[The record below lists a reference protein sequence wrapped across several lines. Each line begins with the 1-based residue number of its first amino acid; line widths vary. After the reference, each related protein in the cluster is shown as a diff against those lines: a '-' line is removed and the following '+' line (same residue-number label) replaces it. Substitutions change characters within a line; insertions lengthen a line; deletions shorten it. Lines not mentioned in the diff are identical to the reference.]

1 MKKETIRKLKIAF
14 IVLFFAASLMPL
26 VLMPWFGNQ
35 EAESEEADVRLKPLF
50 AVGKLDLES
59 AGDYFA
65 KKFALRREM
74 VTAGDL
80 IKAKVFGVSGQDGVV
95 VGRKGYLFYKDSF
108 NDYLGRDELT
118 DYEVASLSYNI
129 RLMQDE
135 LEAQDIDFLFTVAPN
150 KNSLYPE
157 LMPSRYRPNTAKR
170 NITRLKPLLEKSKV
184 NYLDLY
190 ELFNDIDEVMYLKG
204 DSHWNNTGAALVAG
218 EIVSA
223 LGRERMSYD
232 DGRSE
237 IRKDFYGD
245 LTAMLYPAGS
255 KDKAAGSTGG
265 NGIASGKTNSFADEQ
280 VYYDKMDPSVYN
292 ERVEVSTLN
301 DETGELETTDITAR
315 PDWSTESE
323 IVTESYSGTDGS
335 LLMIRDS
342 FGNSLTPWMAEEF
355 GEALFL
361 NGTPY
366 DIGRAADEGCGTV
379 VFETVERNLDRLI
392 SDAPV
397 ISTTDQCITTEDMA
411 LLDRLLAPDV
421 TREKYAGSLEMA
433 PSDSEFDYT
442 YVQGT
447 LDPEL
452 TDDDSKVCLVLQSKD
467 TGETEYHALFRV
479 STSKAAGG
487 SGAGKT
493 ENCSS
498 NAGGAGKTDAAGAGK
513 TGSAESGKTP
523 GCAAYLKTED
533 LPEGSFD
540 LHLAYT
546 KNGEWRV
553 TDTIGEYDSEQA
565 GE

>member
-14 IVLFFAASLMPL
+14 IVLFFAASLAPL

-50 AVGKLDLES
+50 AAGKLDLES
-59 AGDYFA
+59 TGDYFA

-157 LMPSRYRPNTAKR
+157 LMPSRYRPDVSKR
-170 NITRLKPLLEKSKV
+170 NITRLKPLLEKSDV

-265 NGIASGKTNSFADEQ
+265 NKKTAGKAGSNEIASGKTNSFADEQ

-301 DETGELETTDITAR
+301 NETGELETTDITAR

-323 IVTESYSGTDGS
+323 IVTESYSGADGS

-366 DIGRAADEGCGTV
+366 DIGRAADEGYGTL

-392 SDAPV
+392 IDAPV

-411 LLDRLLAPDV
+411 LLDRLLTPDV

-487 SGAGKT
+487 SGKN
-493 ENCSS
+493 ENDSN
-498 NAGGAGKTDAAGAGK
+498 NAGGAGKTDAAD
-513 TGSAESGKTP
+513 SGKIP

-553 TDTIGEYDSEQA
+553 TDTLGEYDCEQA
-565 GE
+565 SE

>member
-1 MKKETIRKLKIAF
+1 MLKYNHMKKETIRKLKIAF

-80 IKAKVFGVSGQDGVV
+80 IKAKVFGVSGQNGVV
-95 VGRKGYLFYKDSF
+95 VGRKGYLFYRDSF

-150 KNSLYPE
+150 KNTLYPE
-157 LMPSRYRPNTAKR
+157 LMPSRYRPDVSKR
-170 NITRLKPLLEKSKV
+170 NMTRLKPLLERSKV
-184 NYLDLY
+184 NYLNLY

-245 LTAMLYPAGS
+245 LTAMLYPAGGNG
-255 KDKAAGSTGG
+255 KAADTAGG
-265 NGIASGKTNSFADEQ
+265 FADEQ

-323 IVTESYSGTDGS
+323 IVTESYSGADGS

-366 DIGRAADEGCGTV
+366 DIGRAADEGYGTV

-411 LLDRLLAPDV
+411 LLDRLLTPDV

-487 SGAGKT
+487 NGKN
-493 ENCSS
+493 ENGCS
-498 NAGGAGKTDAAGAGK
+498 NAGGAGKTDAAD
-513 TGSAESGKTP
+513 SGKIP

>member
-1 MKKETIRKLKIAF
+1 MLKYKHMNKKTIRKLKIAF

-35 EAESEEADVRLKPLF
+35 EAESDEADVRLKPLF
-50 AVGKLDLES
+50 AAGKLDLES

-108 NDYLGRDELT
+108 NDFLGRGGLT

-157 LMPSRYRPNTAKR
+157 LMPSRYRPNVSKR
-170 NITRLKPLLEKSKV
+170 NMTRLKPLLERSKV

-223 LGRERMSYD
+223 LGRERQSYD

-237 IRKDFYGD
+237 TRKDFHGD
-245 LTAMLYPAGS
+245 LTAMLYPAGGNG
-255 KDKAAGSTGG
+255 KAAGTAAV
-265 NGIASGKTNSFADEQ
+265 NENASGTAGGFADEQ
-280 VYYDKMDPSVYN
+280 IYYDKMDPSVYN
-292 ERVEVSTLN
+292 RRVDVSTLN
-301 DETGELETTDITAR
+301 DETGELETTDIAAY
-315 PDWSTESE
+315 PDWPKESE
-323 IVTESYSGTDGS
+323 IVTESYSGADGS

-366 DIGRAADEGCGTV
+366 DIGRAVDEGYETV

-397 ISTTDQCITTEDMA
+397 ISTTDQCISGEDAA
-411 LLDRLLAPDV
+411 LLDRLLAPGV
-421 TREKYAGSLEMA
+421 TKEQYNGSLEMA

-452 TDDDSKVCLVLQSKD
+452 TDDKSKVCLVLQSKE
-467 TGETEYHALFRV
+467 TGDTEYHALFRV
-479 STSKAAGG
+479 STSKAA
-487 SGAGKT
+487 
-493 ENCSS
+493 
-498 NAGGAGKTDAAGAGK
+498 
-513 TGSAESGKTP
+513 

-553 TDTIGEYDSEQA
+553 TDTLGEYDSEQA
-565 GE
+565 DE